1 MGVPIAV
8 EGSWKSR
15 KHRVGGASSATSD
28 ERLRLW
34 LEHLPVL
41 GWMRS
46 ADGCCLWFN
55 RAWREFFGA
64 TGGKGSGD
72 LRVECAHAEDRER
85 CATAFSHAFEAQ
97 APSEVV
103 FRARRHDG
111 SYCWLFD
118 QGVPVH
124 DESGVFVGYVG
135 VSIDITAAK
144 SAEDRDDGRG
154 WMASTTDMTE
164 QRRIENELRRE
175 RIFLRQVID
184 ATPGMIFVKDR
195 EGRFLLGNEALARS
209 CGTTVENLMGKSA
222 ADFQRTVAQ
231 VARFRE
237 ADMKVMSEC
246 KALFIPEEEVTL
258 SDGRTRFFSTGKMP
272 LFNDDGTCDKIL
284 GVATDITE
292 RREAR
297 KTLEQAKAELERRV
311 EERAAELTAA
321 NEKIV
326 AQMQERLRLEN
337 ALLDISE
344 QEQRRLGQDL
354 HDGLCQSLSG
364 LALMGRSLTKT
375 LEERGLHELA
385 AQAQRLAG
393 LIHESAEEA
402 RDAARGLHPVVMD
415 SEGLVSA
422 LHELAARTHGQVRCR
437 LRCERVVLIADN
449 GAALHLYRIAQEA
462 VVNALK
468 HAGARCITLSLRMRE
483 RVLMLGVSDDGHGMP
498 EVLLKNHGMGIRLMQ
513 YRADVIGADFS
524 IRRRRNGGTRITCA
538 LRMPTVEDAGST

>member
-1 MGVPIAV
+1 MPITV
-8 EGSWKSR
+8 EGSWNSKKPR
-15 KHRVGGASSATSD
+15 MTVAPAVQRD
-28 ERLRLW
+28 ERLRQW
-34 LEHLPVL
+34 LDHLPAL
-41 GWMRS
+41 GWTCG
-46 ADGCCLWFN
+46 ADGRCIWFN
-55 RAWREFFGA
+55 RAWRMFVGEVNDEHLD
-64 TGGKGSGD
+64 D
-72 LRVECAHAEDRER
+72 LRLVCAHIEDRER
-85 CATAFSHAFEAQ
+85 CAETYAAAFKAHAS
-97 APSEVV
+97 SEMI

-111 SYCWLFD
+111 SYRWLFD
-118 QGVPVH
+118 HGIPLH
-124 DESGVFVGYVG
+124 DEAGEFAGYMGISADVTDAQKG
-135 VSIDITAAK
+135 AGSADKAA
-144 SAEDRDDGRG
+144 
-154 WMASTTDMTE
+154 WIAS
-164 QRRIENELRRE
+164 
-175 RIFLRQVID
+175 
-184 ATPGMIFVKDR
+184 
-195 EGRFLLGNEALARS
+195 
-209 CGTTVENLMGKSA
+209 
-222 ADFQRTVAQ
+222 
-231 VARFRE
+231 
-237 ADMKVMSEC
+237 
-246 KALFIPEEEVTL
+246 
-258 SDGRTRFFSTGKMP
+258 
-272 LFNDDGTCDKIL
+272 
-284 GVATDITE
+284 ATDV
-292 RREAR
+292 A
-297 KTLEQAKAELERRV
+297 EQ
-311 EERAAELTAA
+311 RAAELTAA

-375 LEERGLHELA
+375 LEERGLHDLA

-437 LRCERVVLIADN
+437 LRCERVVPIADN

-468 HAGARCITLSLRMRE
+468 HANARCITLSLRMRE
-483 RVLMLGVSDDGHGMP
+483 HVLLLGVSDDGSGMP

-538 LRMPTVEDAGST
+538 LHMPTTEGA